1 MLIEYPESYNRFSC
15 LKDECPDTC
24 CKEWE
29 VDIDEESR
37 QYYMQVP
44 GPFGERLRSH
54 MTQEEGECFFAMT
67 EEGNCPFLDKKGLC
81 EMYTALGEESLC
93 RVCTEY
99 PRYYMEIG
107 NYEQID
113 MSLSCP
119 ALGRLLFEGKGPI
132 LYERAEDEGIAEEL
146 SLEEEERLA
155 GILDLR
161 DEAIMILQG
170 KTDLPLKERLK
181 EADLFYEEDD
191 RALMETAARFEILS
205 SRCAG
210 ILDGISANLEG
221 IQRAEAQFDSLHG
234 EKYDAWFTKL
244 SVYLTWRYMIDL
256 WFDSDKE
263 QIRRMISRSLR
274 LIKLMC
280 VSRFAGY
287 EPETDR
293 IPAAPLE
300 TADIIDLA
308 HYYSKQV
315 EHSDE
320 NVSFMKGL

>member
-1 MLIEYPESYNRFSC
+1 MLIEYPEYYNRFSC

-24 CKEWE
+24 CKGWE
-29 VDIDEESR
+29 VDIDEFSR
-37 QYYMQVP
+37 EYYMQVP
-44 GPFGERLRSH
+44 GPFGEKLRTH
-54 MTQEEGECFFAMT
+54 MTQEDGDCFFAMT
-67 EEGNCPFLDKKGLC
+67 EEGNCPFLDEKGLC
-81 EMYTALGEESLC
+81 EIYPALGEESLC

-119 ALGRLLFEGKGPI
+119 ALGRLLFETDGSI
-132 LYERAEDEGIAEEL
+132 LYERAEDDSIAEDL
-146 SLEEEERLA
+146 TQEEEGRLSD
-155 GILDLR
+155 ILDLR
-161 DEAIMILQG
+161 DSAIMILQG
-170 KTDLPLKERLK
+170 KGELPLGKRL
-181 EADLFYEEDD
+181 EAADLLYAEDD
-191 RALMETAARFEILS
+191 RDLMETASRFEILS

-210 ILDGISANLEG
+210 ILDGISENLG
-221 IQRAEAQFDSLHG
+221 KIQDAETDFDRLHR
-234 EKYDAWFTKL
+234 EKYDTWFTKL

-256 WFDSDKE
+256 WFDNDRQ
-263 QIRRMISRSLR
+263 QIRRMVSRSLR

-280 VSRFAGY
+280 VSRFAGF
-287 EPETDR
+287 EPEILRT
-293 IPAAPLE
+293 PGAPLE

-308 HYYSKQV
+308 HYFSKQV